1 LPGNRRIEPIDLRA
15 YRLPDVLTLSLAGID
30 PWGRPYQYR
39 APGRSGAFDVLTL
52 GRDNAPGGTGEDRDV
67 IN

>member
-1 LPGNRRIEPIDLRA
+1 
-15 YRLPDVLTLSLAGID
+15 V
-30 PWGRPYQYR
+30 GRPYQYR
-39 APGRSGAFDVLTL
+39 APGRSGAFDVFTL